1 MEKSQFI
8 EEKEDAACY
17 AGQPRNSFSEITKE
31 FIYEFKQAFYELVED
46 RKQGLLENDED
57 GVYHLGYDCDYEDV
71 GVGKVCVRREE
82 IQDEDQAEED
92 AKDQIIEE
100 LVNGEEEATIK
111 LLENVKFS
119 TALNAFLRGL

>member
-1 MEKSQFI
+1 MEKSQFV
-8 EEKEDAACY
+8 EEKEDCASY
-17 AGQPRNSFSEITKE
+17 AGQPLNDKEIIEKE
-31 FIYEFKQAFYELVED
+31 FMAELKNAFWEVVED
-46 RKQGLLENDED
+46 RKQSLLDNDED
-57 GVYHLGYDCDYEDV
+57 DVYFLGYDRDYEDV
-71 GVGKVCVRREE
+71 GVGKVCVRCDK
-82 IQDEDQAEED
+82 IQDEDQAFDD

>member
-1 MEKSQFI
+1 MKSQFI
-8 EEKEDAACY
+8 EDKEDCASY
-17 AGQPRNSFSEITKE
+17 AGQPLNKEEELTKSFV
-31 FIYEFKQAFYELVED
+31 YELKQAFYEVVED
-46 RKQGLLENDED
+46 RKQALLDKDED
-57 GVYHLGYDCDYEDV
+57 GVYHLGWDSDYEDV
-71 GVGKVCVRREE
+71 GVGKVCVRCDK
-82 IQDEDQAEED
+82 IQDEDQAFDD

>member
-8 EEKEDAACY
+8 EEKEDAASY

-31 FIYEFKQAFYELVED
+31 FVYEFKQAFYELVED
-46 RKQGLLENDED
+46 RKQSLLDNDED
-57 GVYHLGYDCDYEDV
+57 NVYFLGYDLDYEDV
-71 GVGKVCVRREE
+71 GVGKVCVRCDK
-82 IQDEDQAEED
+82 IQDEDQAFDD

>member
-31 FIYEFKQAFYELVED
+31 FVYEFKQAFYDLVEN
-46 RKQGLLENDED
+46 RKQELLETDED
-57 GVYHLGYDCDYEDV
+57 DVYFLGYDRDYEDV
-71 GVGKVCVRREE
+71 GVGKVCVRCDK
-82 IQDEDQAEED
+82 IQDEDQAFDD